1 MRQATTKETKMST
14 ATAQPTYADYLRYCE
29 YAKVDPYPRDG
40 FEGTSIN
47 AVMVR
52 RIVAQWVAKNAEEI
66 G

>member
-1 MRQATTKETKMST
+1 MTR

-66 G
+66 A